1 MHQMNGLI
9 GIINSVIYINNSL
22 KCIHRVNVYIKNI
35 NFAGYVSRGRKN
47 TAAKAAF
54 IKEK

>member
-1 MHQMNGLI
+1 MNGLI

-22 KCIHRVNVYIKNI
+22 KYIHRVNVYIKNI

>member
-1 MHQMNGLI
+1 MHQTIGLI
-9 GIINSVIYINNSL
+9 RIIASVIYINNSL
-22 KCIHRVNVYIKNI
+22 KCIHLVNVCIKNI